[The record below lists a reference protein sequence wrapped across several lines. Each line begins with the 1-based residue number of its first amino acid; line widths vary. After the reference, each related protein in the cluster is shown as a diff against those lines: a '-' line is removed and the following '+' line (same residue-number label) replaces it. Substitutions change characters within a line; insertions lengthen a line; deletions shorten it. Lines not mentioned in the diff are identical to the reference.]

1 MTKYIKS
8 LVILLAMLL
17 VINVNAA
24 TATKPIPTPNT
35 SATTNTPAEQLVS
48 LLTQYQSMTANFQQG
63 VFDAN
68 GTLVQNSSGNM
79 AVQRPENFRWFTLN
93 PNEQLI
99 ITDGKKLWV
108 YDIDLQQVTIS
119 KLQKKTGTTPAMLIT
134 TSAQEMAQSYEV
146 SIYPGPKT
154 ELTYQLLPKVKNADF
169 QWVRFFF
176 VNKQIHKM
184 QIRDN
189 IGQLTS
195 IDFTKIKT
203 NPNLPASTFK
213 LTIPKGVDVIQ
224 E

>member
-1 MTKYIKS
+1 MTSFLKA
-8 LVILLAMLL
+8 LVMASFLFITGTAM
-17 VINVNAA
+17 A
-24 TATKPIPTPNT
+24 TMPT
-35 SATTNTPAEQLVS
+35 TPAEQLVQ
-48 LLTQYQSMTANFQQG
+48 LLAQYQNLTANFEQG

-79 AVQRPENFRWFTLN
+79 AVQRPENFRWFTQN

-99 ITDGKKLWV
+99 LTDGKKLWV
-108 YDIDLQQVTIS
+108 YDIDLAQVTIS
-119 KLQKKTGTTPAMLIT
+119 QLQKKTGTTPAMLIT
-134 TSAQEMAQSYEV
+134 TSSQEMQQNYNV
-146 SIYPGPKT
+146 SIYPSPDS
-154 ELTYQLLPKVKNADF
+154 ELVYQLLPKAKNADF

-195 IDFTKIKT
+195 ITFSQLKANST
-203 NPNLPASTFK
+203 LPKSLFV
-213 LTIPKGVDVIQ
+213 LTIPKGVDVVK